1 MYQDI
6 HNQYLCYKVQAFSQF
21 IHSDDDG
28 EIDVE
33 TTTPRPF
40 SQDRTR
46 DTDGDGIPD
55 YLDTDDD
62 NDGIP
67 DNLDVDDD
75 GDGIPDLKDL
85 VRTESDLLVCS
96 KVFMFL

>member
-1 MYQDI
+1 M
-6 HNQYLCYKVQAFSQF
+6 FSV
-21 IHSDDDG
+21 DDDG
-28 EIDVE
+28 EIDSE
-33 TTTPRPF
+33 HTTPRPF

-46 DTDGDGIPD
+46 DSDGDGIPD

-67 DNLDVDDD
+67 DQLDVDDD

-85 VRTESDLLVCS
+85 VLVDKTVHCSIVTVCKISLDAGHGRRRHPRLLGRR
-96 KVFMFL
+96 